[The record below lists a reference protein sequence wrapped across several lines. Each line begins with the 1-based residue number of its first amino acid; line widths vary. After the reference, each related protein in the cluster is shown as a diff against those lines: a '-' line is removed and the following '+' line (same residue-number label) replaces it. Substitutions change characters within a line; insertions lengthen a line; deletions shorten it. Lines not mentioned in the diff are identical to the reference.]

1 MEEEISK
8 SKKLNIVPLF
18 GDLAT
23 LVIGLFILIIVVQI
37 SQLENITTPDE
48 IPVSN
53 YFSSGSFK
61 LTKEDSSSLV
71 SIIKENYFKK
81 IKKSFVENTLVS
93 IRIEGHTDSDKVM
106 YKKGRFATNN
116 KQLSFM
122 RAEKVAQIFEN
133 IIKDS
138 FSSKDDQK
146 ELVRKIRII
155 GHGSTHDKY
164 GFKKVK
170 NSIENENIWAVY
182 EKKANNVDSIIV
194 EFKSFGKDEITAK
207 KKAEEESKRKLRRVE
222 IVLVVK
228 GIPKA

>member
-1 MEEEISK
+1 MVWKKFLEEEISK

-53 YFSSGSFK
+53 YFSSGSFN
-61 LTKEDSSSLV
+61 LTTEDSSSLV
-71 SIIKENYFKK
+71 NIIKENYFEK

-122 RAEKVAQIFEN
+122 RA
-133 IIKDS
+133 
-138 FSSKDDQK
+138 
-146 ELVRKIRII
+146 
-155 GHGSTHDKY
+155 
-164 GFKKVK
+164 
-170 NSIENENIWAVY
+170 
-182 EKKANNVDSIIV
+182 
-194 EFKSFGKDEITAK
+194 
-207 KKAEEESKRKLRRVE
+207 
-222 IVLVVK
+222 
-228 GIPKA
+228 